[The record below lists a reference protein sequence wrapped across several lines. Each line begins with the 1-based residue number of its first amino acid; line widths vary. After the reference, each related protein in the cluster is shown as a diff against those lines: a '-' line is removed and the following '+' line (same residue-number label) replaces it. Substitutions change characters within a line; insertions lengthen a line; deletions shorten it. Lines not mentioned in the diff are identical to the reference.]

1 MTLIGILKAKD
12 HYENILNLEVGG
24 QAPATLTPPVVWVI
38 LQHTD
43 ESRERLFRDRLCI
56 YLVIYKYRG

>member
-24 QAPATLTPPVVWVI
+24 QAPATPTPPEVLVV
-38 LQHTD
+38 L
-43 ESRERLFRDRLCI
+43 
-56 YLVIYKYRG
+56 